1 MNVVKRN
8 EGHREGKGKLDQ
20 QLPGTR
26 TWDSAEV
33 KELMGPL
40 LGGGGSPVVWGL
52 CVRKWF
58 WDLCSNFQEQES
70 DWLGL
75 EAFLDW
81 VNSLIHKCF

>member
-1 MNVVKRN
+1 MNLVKRN

-20 QLPGTR
+20 QLPDAK
-26 TWDSAEV
+26 TWDSAGVEA

-40 LGGGGSPVVWGL
+40 FRGPVVLGL
-52 CVRKWF
+52 CVRKCF
-58 WDLCSNFQEQES
+58 WDLCSNFQEHES